1 MKFQQEPERIFALDS
16 AGNLIAEVTFP
27 ISRGVAAINH
37 TFVDPSLRGQGIA
50 NQLLC
55 AVAEHLRA
63 RGLKAN
69 PTCSY
74 ADQWFSRHP
83 EQADLLCANS

>member
-27 ISRGVAAINH
+27 ISRGVAAIDH

-50 NQLLC
+50 DQLLC
-55 AVAEHLRA
+55 AVAGHLRA
-63 RGLKAN
+63 QGLKAN

-74 ADQWFSRHP
+74 AAHWFSKHP
-83 EQADLLCANS
+83 EQADLLCDNS